1 MVRSQ
6 LYTCISMSR
15 SINCLS
21 GVSSLTHRV
30 DSRVYPPFGIKPT
43 SSFRPVSK
51 CNRQPPEA
59 MDVLINVTS
68 SRKCRI
74 EHKSKVKEFLPN
86 S

>member
-21 GVSSLTHRV
+21 GVSSLAHRV
-30 DSRVYPPFGIKPT
+30 DSREYPPFGIKPT
-43 SSFRPVSK
+43 SSFRPASN
-51 CNRQPPEA
+51 NRQPPEP
-59 MDVLINVTS
+59 MDVLINFTS
-68 SRKCRI
+68 SWKCRI